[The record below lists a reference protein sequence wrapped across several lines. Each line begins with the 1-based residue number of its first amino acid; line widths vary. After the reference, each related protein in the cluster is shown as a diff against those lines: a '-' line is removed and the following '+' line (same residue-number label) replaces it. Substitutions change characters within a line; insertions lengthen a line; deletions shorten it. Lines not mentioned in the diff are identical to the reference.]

1 MSAFDHNALDDVIHG
16 RARLGIMAYL
26 STADAA
32 DFVSLRDALALS
44 DGNLSTHVA
53 KLEEAGYVRTKKS
66 FAGKKPQTTVVLTDT
81 GRRAYTGYL
90 DQLKRLLQHG

>member
-32 DFVSLRDALALS
+32 DFVSLREALGLS

-53 KLEEAGYVRTKKS
+53 KLEEANYVRVKKS
-66 FAGKKPQTTVVLTDT
+66 FAGKKPQTTVVLTEA
-81 GRRAYTGYL
+81 GRHAYASYL
-90 DQLKRLLQHG
+90 DQLKRLLQRG

>member
-1 MSAFDHNALDDVIHG
+1 VTAFDHNELDDVIHG

-32 DFVSLRDALALS
+32 DFVSLREALSLS
-44 DGNLSTHVA
+44 DGNLSTHVT

-66 FAGKKPQTTVVLTDT
+66 FTGKKPQTTVFMTEA
-81 GRRAYTGYL
+81 GRRAYAAYL
-90 DQLKRLLQHG
+90 DQLKRLLESR

>member
-32 DFVSLRDALALS
+32 DFVSLREALGLS
-44 DGNLSTHVA
+44 DGNLSTHVT
-53 KLEEAGYVRTKKS
+53 KLEDAGYVRTKKS
-66 FAGKKPQTTVVLTDT
+66 FVAKKPQTTVVLTES
-81 GRRAYTGYL
+81 GRRAYAAYL
-90 DQLKRLLQHG
+90 DQLKHLLQRG